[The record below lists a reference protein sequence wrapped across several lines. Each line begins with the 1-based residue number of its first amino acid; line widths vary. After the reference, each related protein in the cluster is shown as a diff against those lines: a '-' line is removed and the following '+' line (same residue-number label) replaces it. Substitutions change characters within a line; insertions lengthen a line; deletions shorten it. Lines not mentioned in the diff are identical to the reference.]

1 MQKRTYLTIT
11 PKTRPEALRAAG
23 RLPNGENSLAYDE
36 SQKLWFAKAAADLSR
51 VKAWLPENATAGSYE
66 TKSNLSPAE
75 EFAEVLKDA
84 GFVFPAGELPIMDGK
99 RHRMLTDGDNARKKS
114 ARDGSGVYQG
124 FLDGRPAGWY
134 QNHHASTGKVNW
146 KSSGEFRVDPAR
158 AMQQRAMN
166 AQRQWDRQLEQSA
179 TFDKTAAYLSRLQ
192 NTLAPATAEHPYLQ
206 RKQVPPADGV
216 RLDRYGNLFI
226 PLHNLQG
233 DIRSAEY
240 IAADGKKNLK
250 KDAEKMGNFFVVG
263 GTLQP
268 GKPVLYAEGYAT
280 AASISLASGMPVVM
294 TVDAGNLVTVSQK
307 LKAAF
312 PDSPHIVLGEDDF
325 TKADNKG
332 LAKAREA
339 ADRIDG
345 TWLLPVFTAEERQL
359 ALDGQASFSDFNDIH
374 VSRGLEAVRDQL
386 ATVLDTV
393 SPAWRVPFTQ
403 ENPEMAKSPQS
414 PDEPGIAAP
423 DTHTPAPAEAPA
435 TAEPDII
442 IEEAEP
448 TAPAEEQA
456 VAEPEAAIA
465 EPDMPVTAED
475 AMVAEPENIT
485 IDADPDAPEQPE
497 ALAAAEPEAT
507 AAEPDMPVPAEDT
520 MVAEPENIIAEAG
533 PDVPAPVDDLP
544 VAEPDASVAEP
555 GTPAPAE
562 DIVTV
567 EPEIIPPGVEPGEP
581 EVPTVTE
588 EPSMVEPVPV
598 EPSVGM
604 PGEEP
609 VPGEPEPAAANG
621 FRSAFGGNVD
631 SLPEPE
637 KIDLD
642 KLVQGLVRE
651 RENSTWVYSLEG
663 ERAFVHDI
671 NRGQFV
677 MASPAACDSDRMVL
691 AALLA
696 AKADAEAFRR
706 GALEITGSPQ
716 FQLKVLGLIIEHNI
730 EVKLLNP
737 EQRDALEQMRQER
750 MVAKDA
756 IVTTQ
761 APSGDHAATPQPTA
775 TTAPT
780 PPQNGPVAGDNQPTA
795 TSSPAPQAAA
805 PQANTPQPSAEKEPR
820 EWVNPRSG
828 VLLEHG
834 PARYQFD
841 AKNNDSYYVKLNTQ
855 DGERTYWGKELKQA
869 LADSG
874 VTTGEAVNLRCLG
887 KQPVTVNAPVRDDS
901 GKILRYEKVET
912 ERNQWEV
919 RPAVDRNLLV
929 ARDEQAVPPSALS
942 VYDANQFWTLQ
953 QAVVQSLGLSIA
965 TQPAGGRELMWL
977 TPEGKGHSAPA
988 TPPDNVV
995 VPAPS
1000 ASAGSVMMQSFDG
1013 DKNLQLHLIKAQ
1025 GNGEYLQGVV
1035 RQGDQYQHVLGK
1047 MCHTPEG
1054 KPYLALNTVDA
1065 ADKLTPLGHGVA
1077 VNHVRGA
1084 EVHFDSMAFKLKDGP
1099 KMIATLANPEGMPKS
1114 LHKTLGFT
1122 QSYTPPKPETP
1133 QADAPKA
1140 EHRQQAKP
1148 TMQPG

>member
-11 PKTRPEALRAAG
+11 PETRPEALRAAG

-36 SQKLWFAKAAADLSR
+36 SQKLWFAKAAADLGR
-51 VKAWLPENATAGSYE
+51 VKAWLPENTTAGRYE

-84 GFVFPAGELPIMDGK
+84 GFVFPPGELPIMDGK
-99 RHRMLTDGDNARKKS
+99 HHRMLTDGDNARKKS

-192 NTLAPATAEHPYLQ
+192 DSLAPATAEHPYLQ
-206 RKQVPPADGV
+206 RKQVPPAEGI
-216 RLDRYGNLFI
+216 RIDRYGNLFI
-226 PLHNLQG
+226 PLQNLQG

-240 IAADGKKNLK
+240 IAADGKKTLK

-307 LKAAF
+307 LKAAY

-332 LAKAREA
+332 RAKAREA
-339 ADRIDG
+339 AERIGG
-345 TWLLPVFTAEERQL
+345 TWLIPVFTAGERQQ
-359 ALDGQASFSDFNDIH
+359 ALGGHASFSDFNDIH
-374 VSRGLEAVRDQL
+374 VSRGLEAVRDHL

-393 SPAWRVPFTQ
+393 SPMWRVPFTQ
-403 ENPEMAKSPQS
+403 ENPEMAKSPKR
-414 PDEPGIAAP
+414 PDEPGLAAT
-423 DTHTPAPAEAPA
+423 DTHAPAPAETPA
-435 TAEPDII
+435 TAEPEVITVD
-442 IEEAEP
+442 AESASP
-448 TAPAEEQA
+448 EPAETPAEAKSDAPTLAEVQA
-456 VAEPEAAIA
+456 VAEPDVPPPPEESAAM
-465 EPDMPVTAED
+465 EPDVTATEPDVPTPED
-475 AMVAEPENIT
+475 DVTVAEPENI
-485 IDADPDAPEQPE
+485 APH
-497 ALAAAEPEAT
+497 
-507 AAEPDMPVPAEDT
+507 
-520 MVAEPENIIAEAG
+520 
-533 PDVPAPVDDLP
+533 
-544 VAEPDASVAEP
+544 AEPDA
-555 GTPAPAE
+555 PAPA
-562 DIVTV
+562 DDTV
-567 EPEIIPPGVEPGEP
+567 VIEPEVVAPGVEPGGP
-581 EVPTVTE
+581 EVATAME
-588 EPSMVEPVPV
+588 ESTLAEPVPV
-598 EPSVGM
+598 EPA
-604 PGEEP
+604 
-609 VPGEPEPAAANG
+609 PGEPEPTDAPTAQAAVNG

-631 SLPEPE
+631 GLPEPE

-696 AKADAEAFRR
+696 ARADAEAFRR

-716 FQLKVLGLIIEHNI
+716 FQQKVLGLIIEHNI

-737 EQRDALEQMRQER
+737 EQRDALEQMRQEKR
-750 MVAKDA
+750 EVKDA
-756 IVTTQ
+756 IVTTR
-761 APSGDHAATPQPTA
+761 APEPSGGHADTPQPA
-775 TTAPT
+775 T
-780 PPQNGPVAGDNQPTA
+780 DNNQ
-795 TSSPAPQAAA
+795 SSPAARPAPQAATPQTSA
-805 PQANTPQPSAEKEPR
+805 PQPATEKEQR

-834 PARYQFD
+834 PAPYQFD
-841 AKNNDSYYVKLNTQ
+841 AKNNDSYYVKLNTRN
-855 DGERTYWGKELKQA
+855 GERTYWGKELKQA

-901 GKILRYEKVET
+901 GKILRYEKVDT

-919 RPAVDRNLLV
+919 RPTVDRNLLV

-953 QAVVQSLGLSIA
+953 QAVIQSLGLSIA
-965 TQPAGGRELMWL
+965 TQPSGGRELLWL
-977 TPEGKGHSAPA
+977 TPEGKGHAAPA

-1000 ASAGSVMMQSFDG
+1000 ASAGSVMMQSFDS
-1013 DKNLQLHLIKAQ
+1013 DKKLQMHLVKAQ

-1035 RQGDQYQHVLGK
+1035 RQGDQYQNVLGK

-1054 KPYLALNTVDA
+1054 KPYLALNTVDTT
-1065 ADKLTPLGHGVA
+1065 DKLTPLGHGVA

-1084 EVHFDSMAFKLKDGP
+1084 DVHFDSMAFKLMDAP

-1114 LHKTLGFT
+1114 LHKMLGFT
-1122 QSYTPPKPETP
+1122 QSYTPPKPATP
-1133 QADAPKA
+1133 PPDAPKA
-1140 EHRQQAKP
+1140 EHRQQAQP